1 MAQSSAKLE
10 DVNAFTRD
18 SVSGS
23 LREGLESGEGLPQLT
38 TRIENLLGSNRA
50 RAQRIARTQT
60 ASAVSTGRHEGM
72 KSAGVEFKAWIT
84 SQDDAVRPS
93 HRQAGSDYA
102 DGIPIDQPFVVD
114 GEALAYPGDPS
125 GSAAN
130 IINCRCLQVARLNR
144 AAAAPTEFLQYKSPE
159 DPQ

>member
-1 MAQSSAKLE
+1 VA
-10 DVNAFTRD
+10 T
-18 SVSGS
+18 S

-38 TRIENLLGSNRA
+38 DRLENVLGVNRS

-93 HRQAGSDYA
+93 HRQAGADYA
-102 DGIPIDQPFVVD
+102 DGIPIEEPFIVD
-114 GEALAYPGDPS
+114 GEALSYPGDPT

-144 AAAAPTEFLQYKSPE
+144 VAAAPTEFIKYVGADGVRPNEESK
-159 DPQ
+159 